1 MGGGDLNLKKSWHPS
16 TFKNQER
23 VWKEERKNAEEQ
35 AKIDQMRKELEE
47 ERQVQELQRMQENA
61 GGKKKADK
69 LDWMY
74 AAPNAS
80 SGPGGDDM
88 EEYLLGKK
96 SVDNLLRSKGE
107 VQKVNDSVNERF
119 SFNRGGAINEK
130 DTAAKIREDPLLAIK
145 RREQEAVKAIM
156 NNPLKMREL
165 QGGKK
170 KKKEKKEHHKH
181 KKDKSR
187 KHRSSDEPEDDDR
200 HKRRRHDSP
209 RRSRSPDRSD
219 RYRRRERSPS
229 PERRRR
235 RSPSPYS
242 RNSRRRSYSPR
253 SDRRISAH

>member
-1 MGGGDLNLKKSWHPS
+1 
-16 TFKNQER
+16 
-23 VWKEERKNAEEQ
+23 
-35 AKIDQMRKELEE
+35 
-47 ERQVQELQRMQENA
+47 
-61 GGKKKADK
+61 
-69 LDWMY
+69 MY

-80 SGPGGDDM
+80 QTAGGDDM

-119 SFNRGGAINEK
+119 SFNTANPINER

-165 QGGKK
+165 QDSKSGKK
-170 KKKEKKEHHKH
+170 KKKDKKEHKH
-181 KKDKSR
+181 KKEHKSR
-187 KHRSSDEPEDDDR
+187 KHRSSDDR
-200 HKRRRHDSP
+200 EEEESDRYKRRRHES
-209 RRSRSPDRSD
+209 SRSPLRSRREASPSPIRSD

-229 PERRRR
+229 PTSDRGRRSR

-242 RNSRRRSYSPR
+242 RSSRNRSYSPR
-253 SDRRISAH
+253 DRRISAH